1 MSPPTGSACEFQPAQ
16 VLVGDG
22 PIGPASFIRRSG
34 HTTVRGAVNARRSLP
49 LFCSP
54 VVLFAFNWALMLCSL
69 SAQIT
74 YVTYPSMGIPLL
86 LCVLSAVPFFF
97 GFLVARVIFLRW
109 PRPDQAGQD
118 ESLVY
123 TLDVTRIWNL
133 NLLLCCIS
141 LLIILFNWVSSG
153 PPPALGDPTSYLTYG
168 RFKQLL
174 FPLLVT
180 ITVNATLDTSRW
192 RMALFVLFGIAALS
206 LYITRGLLMVA
217 LLQAFFVFAIRTNMP
232 RRRLYVL
239 AFGVLAFAIAAVTLI
254 GNART
259 SHSVFLTYLQ
269 IRHKYF
275 GWPMAYL
282 WLTSYVSIPF
292 SNLCWL
298 FAKSN
303 LHGPTLAF
311 LYPLLPSF
319 LAPAD
324 PHASIHNDLSII
336 DGASTYLAA
345 YALDFSYLGVY
356 LANLALGFGC
366 GWLVERSLPRQLLVS
381 AILLTCLAFIFFSD
395 MFTPLST
402 IIQLVVQGSIQ
413 RRCFRWTDSQERRV
427 TAQ

>member
-1 MSPPTGSACEFQPAQ
+1 MTRSRNPMYILAANPA
-16 VLVGDG
+16 
-22 PIGPASFIRRSG
+22 ITPASIVRRAG
-34 HTTVRGAVNARRSLP
+34 HTTVRGVLKARRELP

-54 VVLFAFNWALMLCSL
+54 IFLFSFNWVLMLSSL
-69 SAQIT
+69 SAQVT
-74 YVTYPSMGIPLL
+74 YVTYASMGIPLL
-86 LCVLSAVPFFF
+86 LCVLSMSTFLF
-97 GFLVARVIFLRW
+97 GYLVARTVFLRW
-109 PRPDQAGQD
+109 SSGEQ
-118 ESLVY
+118 SISY
-123 TLDVTRIWNL
+123 TMDVTRIWNL
-133 NLLLCCIS
+133 NLLLCSVS
-141 LLIILFNWVSSG
+141 LLIMLFNWISFG

-180 ITVNATLDTSRW
+180 ITVNATLDTSRR
-192 RMALFVLFGIAALS
+192 RMALFALFGIAGLS

-217 LLQAFFVFAIRTNMP
+217 LLQAFFVFAIRTNMS
-232 RRRLYVL
+232 RRRLYAIAL
-239 AFGVLAFAIAAVTLI
+239 GVLVFAIVAVTLI

-259 SHSVFLTYLQ
+259 SHSVFLAYLQ

-298 FAKSN
+298 FAKGN
-303 LHGPTLAF
+303 LHGPTFAF

-324 PHASIHNDLSII
+324 PHAAIHNDLSII

-356 LANLALGFGC
+356 LANLALGLGC
-366 GWLVERSLPRQLLVS
+366 GWLVERSLPRQVLVS
-381 AILLTCLAFIFFSD
+381 AILLSCLTFIFFSD

-402 IIQLVVQGSIQ
+402 IIQLIIQGSVQ
-413 RRCFRWTDSQERRV
+413 RRCFRWISTQEGALS
-427 TAQ
+427 TQ